1 MYVLTFYV
9 HPPKFCGQKAFLAAW
24 CKNEKKSHVN
34 SNFVAPK
41 FIFFTHAIENVF
53 FSRNLVSEHKIYLDV
68 HQDIFFNFFG
78 HLKIWF
84 LYSGC
89 IYIHLWVKMDIRTN
103 RPSVHKVH
111 YLAVQQIELLLIH
124 FGSSFPYEKCS
135 CTLNKKKRYPEVQK
149 VWEWRYVCLSENRRL
164 SFLMLQVA
172 NLGWSYCTE
181 TSNVSLLQL
190 NCFCSRFPEEAVGRS
205 MSSCA
210 FLGLRNEPGFWVQL
224 KPEGASDWLWWHGK
238 AWGLD
243 SEPAPAT
250 VAKNS
255 TSRHEKSSAVS
266 RGVRFECGNSGI
278 SNAVELHEWLYFE
291 VVLCLPLRHAIDLR
305 RGLWN
310 RLHPFPVLAQHGTF
324 QSSFFF
330 FDWIQ
335 SSFSDHKDT
344 RLLKKSRMELSCLG
358 DASTEHPI
366 EHTTL

>member
-1 MYVLTFYV
+1 MKNVHVL
-9 HPPKFCGQKAFLAAW
+9 W
-24 CKNEKKSHVN
+24 
-34 SNFVAPK
+34 
-41 FIFFTHAIENVF
+41 
-53 FSRNLVSEHKIYLDV
+53 
-68 HQDIFFNFFG
+68 
-78 HLKIWF
+78 
-84 LYSGC
+84 
-89 IYIHLWVKMDIRTN
+89 
-103 RPSVHKVH
+103 
-111 YLAVQQIELLLIH
+111 
-124 FGSSFPYEKCS
+124 
-135 CTLNKKKRYPEVQK
+135 NKKKRYPEVQK
-149 VWEWRYVCLSENRRL
+149 VWEWRYVYLSKNRRL
-164 SFLMLQVA
+164 SFLMLTSCQSRVKLLHRDIQCFSVA
-172 NLGWSYCTE
+172 TQLFLQPVSGRGSWSIHVILC
-181 TSNVSLLQL
+181 VSW
-190 NCFCSRFPEEAVGRS
+190 SEKWTW
-205 MSSCA
+205 
-210 FLGLRNEPGFWVQL
+210 FWVQL

-310 RLHPFPVLAQHGTF
+310 RLHPFPVLAQHDTF
-324 QSSFFF
+324 
-330 FDWIQ
+330 Q

-344 RLLKKSRMELSCLG
+344 RLLRKSRMELSCLG